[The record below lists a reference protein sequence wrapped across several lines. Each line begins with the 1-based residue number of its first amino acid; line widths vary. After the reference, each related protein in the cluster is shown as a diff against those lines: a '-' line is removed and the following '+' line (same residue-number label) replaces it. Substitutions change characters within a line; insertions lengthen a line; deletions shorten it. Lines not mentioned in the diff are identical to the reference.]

1 VHRHAVS
8 ISSWQYS
15 SSSTWGD
22 STAGFASD
30 FAIRVGEGGVTG
42 ERDSLMLLTCSYL
55 MLTGEGHL
63 NGVFSDGSVAA
74 LYFVSMVGFASD
86 FAIRVGEGGVI
97 GDPDSLML

>member
-1 VHRHAVS
+1 
-8 ISSWQYS
+8 
-15 SSSTWGD
+15 
-22 STAGFASD
+22 
-30 FAIRVGEGGVTG
+30 
-42 ERDSLMLLTCSYL
+42 MLLTCSYL

-97 GDPDSLML
+97 GDADSLML